1 MRASTICSVVS
12 GDSPITIKW
21 FKDGRDIQKAA
32 IDSIQI
38 VSITEFVSSLIIDR
52 LDRSFSG
59 NYTCKASSQVGSVNY
74 TASMLVRARPI
85 WLLKPSS
92 VTVVTGSSAR
102 LDCLAN
108 GHPSPIIRW
117 KVVRKDISFVN
128 SLPYGQ
134 STSGSSNL
142 AGLSSNGTSA
152 SSITILSSPRIH
164 VLENGSLV
172 IKSVQTE
179 DAGRYLCE
187 ASNGVGKSI
196 ETSADVQVYEP
207 PNVQVDSQV
216 TVHRGKRVEITCRAR
231 GSHPL
236 IFQWYKN
243 DQLIT
248 GDDGHYS
255 THEEESHPRGSS
267 SAIATSNLRLVTHNS
282 QLASNLAAASGGYS
296 IHRERISVLTIILTT
311 RNDSGIFHCQVGNN
325 YGLDKGTIRLLVQ
338 EPPDPP
344 VDLRVLEISSRSV
357 SLSWSISF
365 DGNSGITGYEVVH
378 KSTHGNGHSLLI
390 SVPFVSRLS

>member
-1 MRASTICSVVS
+1 MSPFVFPDHLEEGMRASTICSVVS

-21 FKDGRDIQKAA
+21 FKDGRDIQKEA

-59 NYTCKASSQVGSVNY
+59 NYTCKASSQVGSVNF
-74 TASMLVRARPI
+74 TTSMLVRARPI

-128 SLPYGQ
+128 SLPFGQ
-134 STSGSSNL
+134 T
-142 AGLSSNGTSA
+142 SSNGSSSSSSS

-207 PNVQVDSQV
+207 PTVQVDSQV
-216 TVHRGKRVEITCRAR
+216 TVHKGKRIELTCRAR

-243 DQLIT
+243 DQLIKP
-248 GDDGHYS
+248 DDGHYS
-255 THEEESHPRGSS
+255 THEEESHPLASPPAAS
-267 SAIATSNLRLVTHNS
+267 SNLQRVS
-282 QLASNLAAASGGYS
+282 QLANY
-296 IHRERISVLTIILTT
+296 IHRERLSVLTIILTT
-311 RNDSGIFHCQVGNN
+311 RNDSGIFHCQVSNN
-325 YGLDKGTIRLLVQ
+325 YGLDKGPITLLVQ

-357 SLSWSISF
+357 SLSWSISYN
-365 DGNSGITGYEVVH
+365 GNSGITGYELVH

-390 SVPFVSRLS
+390 SVPFVSLLS